1 MTWDCAELSK
11 ILKKDCG
18 SKKLAQGFI
27 DSGKLKMLPWIA
39 GAFVGGVVVTI
50 GVQKLAK
57 YFSENEVIIVEELE
71 PDKEEA
77 VEDIKEEDNKQ
88 ETAKE
93 DVSNDENN
101 INIDEKKS

>member
-39 GAFVGGVVVTI
+39 GAFVGGVAVTI

>member
-57 YFSENEVIIVEELE
+57 YFSENELIIVEELE
-71 PDKEEA
+71 TDKKEA
-77 VEDIKEEDNKQ
+77 KEEDTKQ
-88 ETAKE
+88 ETTKE
-93 DVSNDENN
+93 EVFNDENN
-101 INIDEKKS
+101 INIDEKKN

>member
-11 ILKKDCG
+11 ILKKNYG
-18 SKKLAQGFI
+18 SKKLEKSLI

-39 GAFVGGVVVTI
+39 GAFVGGVAVTI

>member
-39 GAFVGGVVVTI
+39 GAFVGGVAVTI

-77 VEDIKEEDNKQ
+77 KEEDTKQ
-88 ETAKE
+88 ETTKE
-93 DVSNDENN
+93 EVFNDENN
-101 INIDEKKS
+101 INIDEKKN

>member
-27 DSGKLKMLPWIA
+27 DSGKLKMLPWIV

-57 YFSENEVIIVEELE
+57 YFSENELIIVEGLE
-71 PDKEEA
+71 TDKEE
-77 VEDIKEEDNKQ
+77 EKEEDTKQ
-88 ETAKE
+88 ETTKE
-93 DVSNDENN
+93 EVSNDENN
-101 INIDEKKS
+101 INID

>member
-11 ILKKDCG
+11 ILKKNYG
-18 SKKLAQGFI
+18 SKKLEKSLI

-57 YFSENEVIIVEELE
+57 YFSENELIIVEGLE
-71 PDKEEA
+71 TDKEEA
-77 VEDIKEEDNKQ
+77 KEEDTKQ
-88 ETAKE
+88 ETTKE